1 MVPRR
6 ARRTAANLPMASNW
20 RSSALRSVAG
30 AALCAFLFI
39 RDADHSAG

>member
-1 MVPRR
+1 MPR
-6 ARRTAANLPMASNW
+6 ATD
-20 RSSALRSVAG
+20 RSKFAHGKQLAFLGSALAVAG